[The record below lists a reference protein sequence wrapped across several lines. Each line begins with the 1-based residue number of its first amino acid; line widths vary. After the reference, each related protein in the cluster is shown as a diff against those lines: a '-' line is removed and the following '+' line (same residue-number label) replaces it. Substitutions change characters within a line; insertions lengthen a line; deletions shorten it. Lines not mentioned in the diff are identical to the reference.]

1 MTEGLELGTEYRYP
15 GMDRSEKV
23 EGKSISP
30 SASPFIK
37 ENIMG
42 QMKWRLMDMESEAC
56 GMTKEEFLKRYPDGE
71 DTWERMN
78 NPDYD
83 KIPDEPIIPIPEE
96 KIG

>member
-1 MTEGLELGTEYRYP
+1 MHEELESGTEYRYP
-15 GMDRSEKV
+15 GMDRSGKV
-23 EGKSISP
+23 GGKSINP
-30 SASPFIK
+30 STSPFIK
-37 ENIMG
+37 EKIMG
-42 QMKWRLMDMESEAC
+42 QMKWRLMDMESEAV

>member
-1 MTEGLELGTEYRYP
+1 
-15 GMDRSEKV
+15 
-23 EGKSISP
+23 
-30 SASPFIK
+30 
-37 ENIMG
+37 
-42 QMKWRLMDMESEAC
+42 MKWRLMDMESEAC